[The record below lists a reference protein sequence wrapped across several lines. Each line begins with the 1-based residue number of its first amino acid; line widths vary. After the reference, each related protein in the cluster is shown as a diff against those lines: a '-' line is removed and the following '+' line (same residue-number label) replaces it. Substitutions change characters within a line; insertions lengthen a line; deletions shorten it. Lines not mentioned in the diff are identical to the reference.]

1 MVIYSTDF
9 EENKMEKELTRFEK
23 TRIISAR
30 ALQLAMGAPPLLKE
44 PERFTKP
51 LDLAMEEFE
60 NKLIPITV
68 IREE

>member
-44 PERFTKP
+44 PEQFTKP